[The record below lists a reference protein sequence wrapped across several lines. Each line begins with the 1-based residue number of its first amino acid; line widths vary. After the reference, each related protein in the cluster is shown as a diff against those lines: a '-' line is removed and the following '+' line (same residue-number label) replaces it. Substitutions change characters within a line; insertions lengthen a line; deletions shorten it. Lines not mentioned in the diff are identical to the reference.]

1 MMQGTIKF
9 FQKSKGWGYVKADDS
24 KEYFVHYSQIQMD
37 GFRTLNAGDIVS
49 FEVSEPDE
57 NNRVQAVH
65 VQPVLTLAMVLH
77 ELKKN
82 KLHVMRNEENKKVHE
97 WYVVDKS
104 DHLVVDKAMDLMEL
118 AEYAGFEIVQ
128 QSA

>member
-1 MMQGTIKF
+1 MQGTIKF
-9 FQKSKGWGYVKADDS
+9 FQKSRGWGYIKADDG
-24 KEYFVHYSQIQMD
+24 KEYFVHYLQIKMD

-49 FEVSEPDE
+49 FEVSELDE
-57 NNRVQAVH
+57 NNRVHATN

-82 KLHVMRNEENKKVHE
+82 KLHVMRMGDDKGIHG

-104 DHLVVDKAMDLMEL
+104 DHPVVDKEMNLIEL
-118 AEYAGFEIVQ
+118 AEFAGFEIVQ

>member
-1 MMQGTIKF
+1 MQGTIKF
-9 FQKSKGWGYVKADDS
+9 FQKSRGWGYIKADDG

-57 NNRVQAVH
+57 NNRVHATN
-65 VQPVLTLAMVLH
+65 VQPILTLAMVVR

-82 KLHVMRNEENKKVHE
+82 KLHIMRNEDNKNVLE

-104 DHLVVDKAMDLMEL
+104 NRPVAEKAMNLIEL
-118 AEYAGFEIVQ
+118 AEFAGFEIVQ